1 MNSGINYTFNK
12 SSLGLQIFFTL
23 MKFLHQSVAL
33 EESGGNLKNFT
44 ADENGPFSSKC
55 ISHAA
60 IKVFRQLAF
69 VVFNRLAASFELKLV
84 FVKFWKQ
91 EEALLLIIVG
101 LWSPH

>member
-1 MNSGINYTFNK
+1 
-12 SSLGLQIFFTL
+12 

-91 EEALLLIIVG
+91 EEALLFIIVG

>member
-1 MNSGINYTFNK
+1 
-12 SSLGLQIFFTL
+12 